1 MIKFRSIIAMTL
13 CFVIA
18 ICCASCGSDKPENTN
33 VSQKAYNT
41 AFVEKTTAEPNTFT
55 QATTTTGEIV
65 DNTPV
70 DRTGPRPFFKQDYMM
85 RSITTKQLL
94 SQLGSGVTLGNS
106 LCANGL
112 GTGKTNREYEE
123 FYGNPAITK
132 ELINSYKKQG
142 FCAVRLPVSWTD
154 HMDENGNVDSLW
166 LDRVEEIVNYCLDFD
181 LYCIINSQ
189 NDNTWLTTSDV
200 GFSKTKQKFSAMW
213 KSIANRFKD
222 YNDYVLFEG
231 VSEPLKA
238 NNDKS
243 APSEKDIKNA
253 NALNQAFVN
262 AVRSTGGNNS
272 KRHLVV
278 STYGSFVDSASL
290 SGFKL
295 PKDSVKNRIC
305 AKVNVYI
312 PSAFCFD
319 ENTALNWGKQG
330 EKQYLTTVL
339 QVINQRFSALKIPV
353 IIGEFGAIDKGNE
366 SARTAYSAHLVSTAY
381 DYYMVC
387 FWNDNGSNMRLI
399 DRATCEPVF
408 SRLTQSIVNNA
419 N

>member
-1 MIKFRSIIAMTL
+1 MLKFRSIIAVAL
-13 CFVIA
+13 CLIIA
-18 ICCASCGSDKPENTN
+18 FSCASCGSDKPENTD

-55 QATTTTGEIV
+55 ETTTTTGVTV
-65 DNTPV
+65 DLTPE
-70 DRTGPRPFFKQDYMM
+70 DRTGTRPYFKQDYMM

-112 GTGKTNREYEE
+112 GTGKTNKEYEE
-123 FYGNPAITK
+123 YFGNPAITK
-132 ELINSYKKQG
+132 ELIHSYKNLG
-142 FCAVRLPVSWTD
+142 FSAVRLPVSWTD
-154 HMDENGNVDSLW
+154 HMDGKGNVDALW
-166 LDRVEEIVNYCLDFD
+166 LDRVEEIVNYCLDFN

-189 NDNTWLTTSDV
+189 NDTTWLTTSDV
-200 GFSKTKQKFSAMW
+200 GFSKTKQKFSTMW
-213 KSIANRFKD
+213 KSIANRFKE

-231 VSEPLKA
+231 VAEPLKA

-243 APSEKDIKNA
+243 APSQKDIKNA

-290 SGFKL
+290 DGFKV
-295 PKDSVKNRIC
+295 PKDSVKNRLC

-312 PSAFCFD
+312 PSAFCYD
-319 ENTALNWGKQG
+319 ENASLNWGKQE

-339 QVINQRFSALKIPV
+339 QMINQHFSALKIPV
-353 IIGEFGAIDKGNE
+353 IIGEFGAVDKGNE
-366 SARTAYSAHLVSTAY
+366 SARTAYATHLVSTAY
-381 DYYMVC
+381 DYYIVC
-387 FWNDNGSNMRLI
+387 FWNDNGSNMKLI
-399 DRATCEPVF
+399 DRATRQTVY
-408 SRLTQSIVNNA
+408 SRLAQSIVYSA

>member
-1 MIKFRSIIAMTL
+1 MLKFRNVVAVFVCLALIL
-13 CFVIA
+13 CCV
-18 ICCASCGSDKPENTN
+18 SCGADKTESKK
-33 VSQKAYNT
+33 VSQKVYNT
-41 AFVEKTTAEPNTFT
+41 AFVEKTTAEPNTFIE
-55 QATTTTGEIV
+55 TTSTTDSKVE
-65 DNTPV
+65 TTAP
-70 DRTGPRPFFKQDYMM
+70 DRTGSRPYFKQDFQM

-112 GTGKTNREYEE
+112 GAGKTNKEYEE
-123 FYGNPAITK
+123 YYGNPAITK
-132 ELINSYKKQG
+132 ELIHSYKNAG

-154 HMDENGNVDSLW
+154 HMDEKGNVDALW

-189 NDNTWLTTSDV
+189 NDNTWITTSDI
-200 GFSKTKQKFSAMW
+200 GFSKTKQKFATMW
-213 KSIANRFKD
+213 KSIANRFKN

-243 APSEKDIKNA
+243 APSDKDIKNA
-253 NALNQAFVN
+253 NALNQAFVS

-290 SGFKL
+290 NGFKL
-295 PKDSVKNRIC
+295 PKDSVKNRLC

-312 PSAFCFD
+312 PSAFCYD
-319 ENTALNWGKQG
+319 ENSSLNWGKKE

-339 QVINQRFSALKIPV
+339 QMINQHFSALKIPV

-366 SARTAYSAHLVSTAY
+366 SARTAYASHLVSTAY
-381 DYYMVC
+381 DYYIVC
-387 FWNDNGSNMRLI
+387 FWNDNGANMKLI
-399 DRATCEPVF
+399 DRTTRKTVF
-408 SRLTQSIVNNA
+408 SRLAQSIVYNA